1 METEMITLEVN
12 GKSVE
17 VPKGSN
23 LLAAAKA
30 ANVKIPTLCYHPD
43 LKPGASCG
51 ICVVRQLV
59 PSRTEPGKFVP
70 SPKLLRACCTEA
82 TPGMKIITHDPD
94 IVQVRRTV
102 LELIL
107 ANHPNDC
114 LQCPRSG
121 SCELQAI
128 AADFGIR
135 ENPFPREVIHREV
148 DKSTPSI
155 VLNPDKCIK
164 CGRCADVCQ
173 QMQNVWALEFIG
185 RGEKTVMAPAAGV
198 TLAESP
204 CIKCG
209 QCSAHCPVG
218 AIYENDETKKVWA
231 ALQDPEKVC
240 LVQIAPAVRVALGEA
255 FGMEPGALTTGKI
268 YAALRMLG
276 FDKVFDTNFAADV
289 TIMEEG
295 TEFIKRFTEGGQLPL
310 LTSCCPA
317 WTDWMEKYAPD
328 FTENFS
334 TAKSPQQMQSALC
347 KSYWADKNGIDH
359 TKIHVTSIMPC
370 TAKKHEI
377 ARDEFMSATGTQDT
391 DVVLTTRELAR
402 MIKAAG
408 IDFNSLKEEPADK
421 LLGAYTGAG
430 TIFGVTGGVMEAAL
444 RTAYCLITGE
454 AQPPSID
461 FKEVRGMDGV
471 KTATIDI
478 KGTKVNIAV
487 AHQMGTAKTA
497 RTASSRASTSSRSWR
512 AAAAASAAAASP
524 ALRRTKSAP
533 SARPVSTPTTKSARF
548 ACRTSTPR
556 SRPSTRTTSMARQ
569 ARRAA
574 RRPTIFSTRSTRRS
588 TSISSTADSLG
599 NRPKG
604 IAKGRGR
611 PCGRPFLLSHGIWT
625 AKRRKAV

>member
-1 METEMITLEVN
+1 MEMIKLEIN
-12 GKSVE
+12 GVE
-17 VPKGSN
+17 VEVEKGSN
-23 LLAAAKA
+23 LLQAARK

-82 TPGMKIITHDPD
+82 VEGMKILTHDPD

-107 ANHPNDC
+107 ANHPSDC

-121 SCELQAI
+121 RCELQDI

-135 ENPFPREVIHREV
+135 DIPFPKEVIHREN
-148 DKSTPSI
+148 DTSTPSL

-164 CGRCADVCQ
+164 CGRCAEVCQ
-173 QMQNVWALEFIG
+173 KMQNVWALEFIG
-185 RGEKTVMAPAAGV
+185 RGEKTVMAPAADV
-198 TLAESP
+198 KLAESP

-218 AIYENDETKKVWA
+218 AIYENDETAKVWD
-231 ALQDPEKVC
+231 ALRDEEKVC
-240 LVQIAPAVRVALGEA
+240 LVQIAPAVRVALGED
-255 FGMEPGALTTGKI
+255 FGMKPGELSTGKI
-268 YAALRMLG
+268 YAALRRLG
-276 FDKVFDTNFAADV
+276 FNKVFDTNFSADV

-295 TEFIKRFTEGGQLPL
+295 TEFIKRFTNGGKLPL
-310 LTSCCPA
+310 ITSCCPA

-334 TAKSPQQMQSALC
+334 SAKSPQQMLSALA
-347 KSYWADKNGIDH
+347 KTYWAEKNGVDG
-359 TKIHVTSIMPC
+359 KKVHVTSIMPC
-370 TAKKHEI
+370 TAKKFEI
-377 ARDEFMSATGTQDT
+377 ARDKSMASSGEQDT

-408 IDFNSLKEEPADK
+408 IDFMALPDEAADD
-421 LLGAYTGAG
+421 LLGSYTGAG

-444 RTAYCLITGE
+444 RTAYCLITKE
-454 AQPPSID
+454 DQPPAIEFSA
-461 FKEVRGMDGV
+461 VRGMDGV

-487 AHQMGTAKTA
+487 AHQMGNVEKVLNEVREDIKNGVKPRYDFIEVMACRGGCVGGGGQPCLATDEVRAA
-497 RTASSRASTSSRSWR
+497 RTAGLYTDDEKSTLRMSHLN
-512 AAAAASAAAASP
+512 P
-524 ALRRTKSAP
+524 EVQALYKDYLGEPGSEKAEHLLHTHYHKRELYKFTK
-533 SARPVSTPTTKSARF
+533 
-548 ACRTSTPR
+548 
-556 SRPSTRTTSMARQ
+556 
-569 ARRAA
+569 
-574 RRPTIFSTRSTRRS
+574 
-588 TSISSTADSLG
+588 
-599 NRPKG
+599 
-604 IAKGRGR
+604 
-611 PCGRPFLLSHGIWT
+611 
-625 AKRRKAV
+625 

>member
-1 METEMITLEVN
+1 MEMIKLEIN
-12 GKSVE
+12 GVE
-17 VPKGSN
+17 VEVEKGSN
-23 LLAAAKA
+23 LLQAARK

-82 TPGMKIITHDPD
+82 VEGMKILTHDPD

-121 SCELQAI
+121 RCELQNI

-135 ENPFPREVIHREV
+135 EVPFPKEVNHREN
-148 DKSTPSI
+148 DTSTPSL

-164 CGRCADVCQ
+164 CGRCAEVCQ

-185 RGEKTVMAPAAGV
+185 RGEKTVMAPAADV
-198 TLAESP
+198 KLAESP

-218 AIYENDETKKVWA
+218 AIYEKDETAEVWD
-231 ALQDPEKVC
+231 ALRDEEKVC

-255 FGMEPGALTTGKI
+255 FGMKPGELSTGKI
-268 YAALRMLG
+268 YAALRRLG
-276 FDKVFDTNFAADV
+276 FDKVFDTNFSADV

-295 TEFIKRFTEGGQLPL
+295 TEFIKRFTEGGTLPL

-334 TAKSPQQMQSALC
+334 SAKSPQQMLSALA
-347 KSYWADKNGIDH
+347 KSYWADKNGVDPK
-359 TKIHVTSIMPC
+359 KIHMTSIMPC
-370 TAKKHEI
+370 TAKKYEI
-377 ARDEFMSATGTQDT
+377 SRDENMSATGQQDT

-408 IDFNSLKEEPADK
+408 IDFNDLPEEKADD

-444 RTAYCLITGE
+444 RTAYCLITKE
-454 AQPPSID
+454 EQPPSID
-461 FKEVRGMDGV
+461 FKEVRGMEGV

-487 AHQMGTAKTA
+487 AHQMGNVEKIINEIREDRKNGVKPRYDFIEVMACRGGCIGGGGQPCLATDEVRAQ
-497 RTASSRASTSSRSWR
+497 RTAGIYTDDEKSTLRMSHLN
-512 AAAAASAAAASP
+512 P
-524 ALRRTKSAP
+524 QVQALYKDYLDGKTGAQGGEKAHHLLHTKY
-533 SARPVSTPTTKSARF
+533 
-548 ACRTSTPR
+548 
-556 SRPSTRTTSMARQ
+556 
-569 ARRAA
+569 
-574 RRPTIFSTRSTRRS
+574 
-588 TSISSTADSLG
+588 
-599 NRPKG
+599 
-604 IAKGRGR
+604 
-611 PCGRPFLLSHGIWT
+611 H
-625 AKRRKAV
+625 KRDVYHFDA

>member
-1 METEMITLEVN
+1 MEMIKLEIN
-12 GKSVE
+12 GVE
-17 VPKGSN
+17 VEVEKGSN
-23 LLAAAKA
+23 LLQAARK

-82 TPGMKIITHDPD
+82 VEGMKILTHDPD

-121 SCELQAI
+121 RCELQNI

-135 ENPFPREVIHREV
+135 DVPFPKEVNHRENDV
-148 DKSTPSI
+148 STPSL
-155 VLNPDKCIK
+155 VLCPDKCIK
-164 CGRCADVCQ
+164 CGRCAEVCQ

-185 RGEKTVMAPAAGV
+185 RGEKTVMAPAADV
-198 TLAESP
+198 KLAESP

-218 AIYENDETKKVWA
+218 AIYEKDETSEVWA
-231 ALQDPEKVC
+231 ALRDEEKTC

-255 FGMEPGALTTGKI
+255 FGMKPGELSTGKI
-268 YAALRMLG
+268 YAALRRLG
-276 FDKVFDTNFAADV
+276 FDKVFDTNFSADV

-295 TEFIKRFTEGGQLPL
+295 TEFIKRFTTGGKLPL
-310 LTSCCPA
+310 ITSCCPA

-334 TAKSPQQMQSALC
+334 SAKSPQQMLSALA
-347 KSYWADKNGIDH
+347 KSYWAEKNGVDG
-359 TKIHVTSIMPC
+359 KKVHVTSIMPC
-370 TAKKHEI
+370 TAKKFEI
-377 ARDEFMSATGTQDT
+377 SRDKSMSSTGDQDT

-408 IDFNSLKEEPADK
+408 IDFMALPDEKADD
-421 LLGAYTGAG
+421 LLGSYTGAG

-444 RTAYCLITGE
+444 RTAYCLITKE
-454 AQPPSID
+454 AEPPAIEFSA
-461 FKEVRGMDGV
+461 VRGMEGV
-471 KTATIDI
+471 KKATIDI
-478 KGTKVNIAV
+478 KGTAVNIAV
-487 AHQMGTAKTA
+487 AHQMGNVEKVLNEVREDIKNGVKPRYDFIEVMACRGGCVGGGGQPCLATDEVRAQ
-497 RTASSRASTSSRSWR
+497 RTAGLYTDDEKST
-512 AAAAASAAAASP
+512 
-524 ALRRTKSAP
+524 LRMSHLNPEVQSLYKDYLGEPGSEKAEHLLHTHYHKRELYK
-533 SARPVSTPTTKSARF
+533 
-548 ACRTSTPR
+548 
-556 SRPSTRTTSMARQ
+556 
-569 ARRAA
+569 
-574 RRPTIFSTRSTRRS
+574 FS
-588 TSISSTADSLG
+588 
-599 NRPKG
+599 K
-604 IAKGRGR
+604 
-611 PCGRPFLLSHGIWT
+611 
-625 AKRRKAV
+625 

>member
-1 METEMITLEVN
+1 MEMVKLEIN
-12 GKSVE
+12 GVAVE
-17 VPKGSN
+17 VEKGSN
-23 LLAAAKA
+23 LLQAARK

-70 SPKLLRACCTEA
+70 SPKLLRACCTEVVE
-82 TPGMKIITHDPD
+82 GMKIVTHDPD

-121 SCELQAI
+121 RCELQNI

-135 ENPFPREVIHREV
+135 DVSFPKEVNHREN
-148 DKSTPSI
+148 DTSTPSL

-164 CGRCADVCQ
+164 CGRCAEVCQ
-173 QMQNVWALEFIG
+173 RMQNVWALEFIG
-185 RGEKTVMAPAAGV
+185 RGEKTVMAPAADV
-198 TLAESP
+198 KLAESP

-218 AIYENDETKKVWA
+218 AIYEKDETAEVWD
-231 ALQDPEKVC
+231 ALRDEEKVC

-255 FGMEPGALTTGKI
+255 FGMKPGELSTGKI
-268 YAALRMLG
+268 YAALRRLG
-276 FDKVFDTNFAADV
+276 FNKVFDTNFSADV

-295 TEFIKRFTEGGQLPL
+295 TEFIKRFTTGGKLPL
-310 LTSCCPA
+310 ITSCCPA

-334 TAKSPQQMQSALC
+334 SAKSPQQMLSALA
-347 KSYWADKNGIDH
+347 KTYWAEKNGIDS
-359 TKIHVTSIMPC
+359 KKVHVTSIMPC
-370 TAKKHEI
+370 TAKKFEI
-377 ARDEFMSATGTQDT
+377 ARDKSMASSGVQDT

-408 IDFNSLKEEPADK
+408 IDFMALPEESADE
-421 LLGAYTGAG
+421 LLGSYSGAG

-444 RTAYCLITGE
+444 RTAYCLITKE
-454 AQPPSID
+454 AQPPAIE
-461 FKEVRGMDGV
+461 FTAVRGMDGV

-487 AHQMGTAKTA
+487 AHQMGNVEKVLNEIREDLKNGLKPRYDFIEVMACRGGCVGGGGQPCLATDEVRAA
-497 RTASSRASTSSRSWR
+497 RTAGLYTDDEKSTIRMSHLNPEV
-512 AAAAASAAAASP
+512 SALYKDYLGEPGSDKAEH
-524 ALRRTKSAP
+524 LLHTHYHKREVYK
-533 SARPVSTPTTKSARF
+533 F
-548 ACRTSTPR
+548 A
-556 SRPSTRTTSMARQ
+556 
-569 ARRAA
+569 
-574 RRPTIFSTRSTRRS
+574 
-588 TSISSTADSLG
+588 
-599 NRPKG
+599 K
-604 IAKGRGR
+604 
-611 PCGRPFLLSHGIWT
+611 
-625 AKRRKAV
+625 